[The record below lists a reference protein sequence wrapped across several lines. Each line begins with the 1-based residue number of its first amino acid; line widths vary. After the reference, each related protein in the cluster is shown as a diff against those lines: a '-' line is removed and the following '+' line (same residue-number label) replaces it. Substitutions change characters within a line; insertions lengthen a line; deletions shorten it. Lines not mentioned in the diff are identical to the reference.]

1 MTSTAIKNDS
11 ESTTSTPPDD
21 SLNRLDKGD
30 IDENSNED
38 LEKKKVKLTKEITD
52 YQAEKNKEL
61 IWSRRFNR
69 WSIGIALALTAATA
83 ICGSSKEPEIQ
94 ELVTPLGTVAF
105 TLNGWIASVPMSKRV
120 SLYELILVKA
130 DNLRSDLEF
139 EAETEDDLEEI
150 REGFKSLKVEF
161 IQENPREQVKLHST
175 KSPSAS

>member
-21 SLNRLDKGD
+21 SFNPVEQGDKH
-30 IDENSNED
+30 ENSNED
-38 LEKKKVKLTKEITD
+38 LGNKKVKLTEEIKA